1 MKSCTAPASTTP
13 AISHRVPGRITHLRR
28 QHRADQGA
36 CTGNRRKVVTEKDV
50 FVGRYEVQTVV
61 IDHCGG
67 GPSWIELHHVIGDE
81 QTVVAIGDQ
90 IDRHCCDDDTDKA
103 LIASPRARPL
113 RPERTHLLG
122 QYQPG

>member
-1 MKSCTAPASTTP
+1 
-13 AISHRVPGRITHLRR
+13 LRR

-81 QTVVAIGDQ
+81 QTVVAIGNQ
-90 IDRHCCDDDTDKA
+90 IDRHCCDDDPQGIDRLA
-103 LIASPRARPL
+103 AAQGHYAQGAR
-113 RPERTHLLG
+113 TYYG